1 MTNYQIKKIRDYLAA
16 ILEQV
21 EMLSYYGSLLE
32 QRKPR
37 LEKIEGRVL
46 RIRDILKD
54 EKKALG
60 KKSGKS
66 KLKIRN
72 SLIALDNRKG
82 IVMTNRQIGKIR
94 HCLTVIL
101 DQAEFMSCQGRL
113 SEQRKERLEEIKR
126 GVLEIKLILRGS
138 YGRYSKVVQP
148 L

>member
-1 MTNYQIKKIRDYLAA
+1 MTNQQINKIRDYLAV

-21 EMLSYYGSLLE
+21 KMLSYYGILLE

-46 RIRDILKD
+46 QIRDILKD
-54 EKKALG
+54 EKKALK

-66 KLKIRN
+66 KLKIRD

-82 IVMTNRQIGKIR
+82 EVMTDQQIEKIR

-101 DQAEFMSCQGRL
+101 HQVEFMSCQGRL
-113 SEQRKERLEEIKR
+113 SEQRKERLKEVKCQ
-126 GVLEIKLILRGS
+126 VLEIKDTLRG
-138 YGRYSKVVQP
+138 
-148 L
+148 